1 MKKTVI
7 PALKQPDELQPE
19 HAPPEALEHDAH
31 IKEVPSTGPM
41 SKEARL
47 ALMRER
53 HMGTAKVSVVEIE
66 LALSLSKKG
75 VHKEVEDRLQQRQG
89 HGMTTTPI
97 DPFELQE
104 RLKDLESPPQAEGLD
119 DQDDEV
125 DTTRR
130 VNTKALLEH
139 LSQRGLE
146 APLTMPIEL
155 DDIVELQEL
164 ARAQP
169 ALPALPGI
177 PMTMRLD
184 ESDLERLEHPAAQ
197 SMEMPLISVEELLPE
212 TTKLDRFSFNQ
223 ALRGESM
230 TTTGEHALPGPPTPL
245 PSQRTPVL
253 LSVKPYLEAL
263 ESSEQDTSQGSE
275 VRPRVSKNFGAEQLG
290 VQPAQDQLQTI
301 RLPPSELRKLST
313 QATPLISMDGTL
325 TEDTARKVKP
335 IFTPVHQT
343 KNPKVKGQD
352 KLIAVTLGIVFVL
365 VGVALGWM
373 AIQ

>member
-1 MKKTVI
+1 
-7 PALKQPDELQPE
+7 
-19 HAPPEALEHDAH
+19 
-31 IKEVPSTGPM
+31 
-41 SKEARL
+41 
-47 ALMRER
+47 LMRER

-75 VHKEVEDRLQQRQG
+75 VYKEVEDRLQQRQG
-89 HGMTTTPI
+89 HGITTTPI

-119 DQDDEV
+119 DQDD
-125 DTTRR
+125 DTRR

-184 ESDLERLEHPAAQ
+184 ESDLELLEHSAAQ

-223 ALRGESM
+223 ALRGESL
-230 TTTGEHALPGPPTPL
+230 TQTGEHHVERDQAQDRPQGRGPDVLPGVP
-245 PSQRTPVL
+245 
-253 LSVKPYLEAL
+253 
-263 ESSEQDTSQGSE
+263 
-275 VRPRVSKNFGAEQLG
+275 KNFGVESLDGPRTPDQVETARFHLSHLQG
-290 VQPAQDQLQTI
+290 VGVTPQAPLPAQ
-301 RLPPSELRKLST
+301 RPSPNKKPPMR
-313 QATPLISMDGTL
+313 
-325 TEDTARKVKP
+325 R
-335 IFTPVHQT
+335 
-343 KNPKVKGQD
+343 QD
-352 KLIAVTLGIVFVL
+352 KLIAATLTIVFVL
-365 VGVALGWM
+365 VGVAIGWM